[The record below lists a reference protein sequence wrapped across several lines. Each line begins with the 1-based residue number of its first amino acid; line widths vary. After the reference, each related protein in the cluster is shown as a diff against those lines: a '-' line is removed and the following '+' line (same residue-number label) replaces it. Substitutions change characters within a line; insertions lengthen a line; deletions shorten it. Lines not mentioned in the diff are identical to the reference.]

1 MTLLQAPATSTAS
14 TGGSRTETV
23 AVGDS
28 LWRIVRVGGELLGYI
43 DRLATPEGD
52 RFRVR
57 RMLATQRR
65 FVAVGEFWRF
75 DDAMGCFR
83 F

>member
-14 TGGSRTETV
+14 TGGARTETV

-43 DRLATPEGD
+43 DRLATPDGD

>member
-1 MTLLQAPATSTAS
+1 MPLLSSPITSTTRS
-14 TGGSRTETV
+14 PITETV
-23 AVGDS
+23 RVGDS
-28 LWRIVRVGGELLGYI
+28 LWRVVRVGGELLGYI
-43 DRLATPEGD
+43 DRIPTPDGD

-65 FVAVGEFWRF
+65 FIAIGEFWAF
-75 DDAMGCFR
+75 DDAIACFR

>member
-1 MTLLQAPATSTAS
+1 MTLLQAPATSSRLAT
-14 TGGSRTETV
+14 SRTETV

-43 DRLATPEGD
+43 DRLPTPDGD